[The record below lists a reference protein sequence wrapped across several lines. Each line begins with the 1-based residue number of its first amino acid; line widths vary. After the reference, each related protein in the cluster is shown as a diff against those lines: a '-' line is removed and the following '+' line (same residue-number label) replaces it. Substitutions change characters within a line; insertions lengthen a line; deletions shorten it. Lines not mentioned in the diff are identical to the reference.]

1 MLLSELERIRRHGNM
16 CYFRVLYRL
25 RTMTNCV
32 FCKLRSFALKLHTV
46 TMNMK
51 LNKQK
56 KCTEF
61 TERSHAIAT
70 KIF

>member
-1 MLLSELERIRRHGNM
+1 MLLSELENIRRHGNM
-16 CYFRVLYRL
+16 CYFRVLYLL

-32 FCKLRSFALKLHTV
+32 FCKLRSFALKLHNV

-51 LNKQK
+51 RNKQMK
-56 KCTEF
+56 ITEF
-61 TERSHAIAT
+61 AERDQTIAT